1 MNDLPKVSETC
12 LMLGQ
17 NAMSPNRF
25 SGKSQGAQPDWGL
38 EGACRAVERAC
49 RTSENVG
56 ARATYGSR
64 GGPSAI
70 SPRLPANLHVTSGIT
85 HMFCTPKGPCHT
97 CMHSCVM

>member
-25 SGKSQGAQPDWGL
+25 SGKSQGAQPAWGSA
-38 EGACRAVERAC
+38 GACRAVERAC
-49 RTSENVG
+49 RTSEDVG
-56 ARATYGSR
+56 ARATCGSR

-70 SPRLPANLHVTSGIT
+70 SPCLPANLHVTSGIT